1 MKQHQLFQPAGYA
14 PTMKL
19 LMIIFIIE
27 IHAPGVVAQGLNIYN
42 NQPPV
47 FNKTIT
53 LLSSPEKVKKRFW
66 RATWQWT
73 MIQALPWASNRFIR
87 KADFAKISPKNI
99 LHNLDLKNQEWD
111 DNLFFNNQ
119 FSHPYHGS
127 FYFNAFR
134 SNGYNFWESVPA
146 VFAGSLCWEII
157 CETNTP
163 APNDII
169 NTSIGGIVFG
179 EMSTRLSKIILRK
192 KKFNSNTIIR
202 NAAAFISN
210 PLYQV
215 NNLLDNKIKNENE
228 LLSNNEPFAGITT
241 DAGVRLIG
249 KKGKFNRGAT
259 ELFARI
265 QLQYGDPFDGCKTPF
280 SNFSV
285 ETELGNS
292 DSTKAN
298 TLHIEGTMLG
308 KKLRHSDKIEQ
319 VFNISINYDF
329 LQNAAFVYGA
339 QSFRANLISKVML
352 SKKIQLQVKA
362 SAGLI
367 ALAAVHNSYMYY
379 GEGRNYDYCSGGSIH
394 LGVGMSI
401 ANKIF
406 YTINCSGS
414 RMITLNGYKSSHL
427 FYHAESTL
435 RLVIYKNLSISMAAA
450 NYFFKSNYKEYPN
463 VHDKHLFRHFGL
475 GYKVSL

>member
-1 MKQHQLFQPAGYA
+1 MKQSKSLKPDSYTQ
-14 PTMKL
+14 TIKL
-19 LMIIFIIE
+19 LLILFIIE
-27 IHAPGVVAQGLNIYN
+27 SYAPGIVAQGLNIYN
-42 NQPPV
+42 NQPAA

-53 LLSSPEKVKKRFW
+53 LLSSPQKNKKRFW
-66 RATWQWT
+66 RATGQWT
-73 MIQALPWASNRFIR
+73 MMQVLPWASNRFIR
-87 KADFAKISPKNI
+87 NADFAKISPKSI
-99 LHNLDLKNQEWD
+99 LHNLGLKNQEWD

-119 FSHPYHGS
+119 FSHPYQGS
-127 FYFNAFR
+127 LYFNSFR

-157 CETNTP
+157 CETSTP

-179 EMSTRLSKIILRK
+179 EMSTRLSKIILK
-192 KKFNSNTIIR
+192 KKKDNLKGIIR
-202 NAAAFISN
+202 NAASFISN

-215 NNLLDNKIKNENE
+215 NNLLDNKTKNEND
-228 LLSNNEPFAGITT
+228 LFNNSEPFAGFTT

-249 KKGKFNRGAT
+249 KKGKFNRGASEIFT
-259 ELFARI
+259 RI

-292 DSTKAN
+292 DTTKAN
-298 TLHIEGTMLG
+298 TLHIEGTMFG
-308 KKLRHSDKIEQ
+308 KKLKHTDKLQQ

-339 QSFRANLISKVML
+339 QSFRANLLSKVML
-352 SKKIQLQVKA
+352 TKKIQLQVKA

-367 ALAAVHNSYMYY
+367 ALAAVHNPYMYY
-379 GEGRNYDYCSGGSIH
+379 GEGRNYDYSSGGSIH
-394 LGVGMSI
+394 LGAGINI

-435 RLVIYKNLSISMAAA
+435 RVVIYKNLSMSMAAG
-450 NYFFKSNYKEYPN
+450 NYYFKSSYKEYPN
-463 VHDKHLFRHFGL
+463 VHDKHLLRHFAI
-475 GYKVSL
+475 GYKVGL